1 MTFAKRKFYNLFDL
15 HEWLFG
21 CIIILQ
27 SKHIFGN
34 YVRVSKEVGSM
45 ELNNTIIA
53 VDFDDTLCFS
63 NWPNLGAPN
72 LPLINYL
79 HKQKNA
85 GSKIILWTCRA
96 GKPLED
102 AVKWC
107 KQYGLVFDA
116 INDNLPEII
125 ELYGNNSRKITCDI
139 YIDDRNMKLEEL
151 VGAS

>member
-1 MTFAKRKFYNLFDL
+1 
-15 HEWLFG
+15 
-21 CIIILQ
+21 
-27 SKHIFGN
+27 
-34 YVRVSKEVGSM
+34 M

-53 VDFDDTLCFS
+53 VDFDDTLCYS

-79 HKQKNA
+79 HKQKRS

-102 AVKWC
+102 AVEWC
-107 KQYGLVFDA
+107 KHYGLFFDA
-116 INDNLPEII
+116 INDNLPEIV

-139 YIDDRNMKLEEL
+139 YIDDRNMKLDEL
-151 VGAS
+151 VGIS